1 MNKQKL
7 LSSIKQSFMVK
18 RYKAQEECEEF
29 VRTLRENKEF
39 DDLYVAYT
47 KKQLDYAKAEFVED
61 SLRLK
66 HDIVLLR

>member
-7 LSSIKQSFMVK
+7 LTNIKQSFMVK

-29 VRTLRENKEF
+29 IQKLRENSEF
-39 DDLYVAYT
+39 DNIYVNYT
-47 KKQLDYAKAEFVED
+47 KKQLELAKAELVED

-66 HDIVLLR
+66 HEVDD